1 MVLDLGLPSRLSE
14 TTAIEKELPELAN
27 EISKELKEF
36 QSPDAD
42 FATPDVLLKLLR
54 EAWKKTSM
62 AALLVSEN
70 YFRSFWTARGSD
82 QPNIDS
88 SCSRC
93 QFFDIDTIEFRNV
106 STKNR
111 LSLLG
116 G

>member
-54 EAWKKTSM
+54 EAW
-62 AALLVSEN
+62 
-70 YFRSFWTARGSD
+70 
-82 QPNIDS
+82 
-88 SCSRC
+88 
-93 QFFDIDTIEFRNV
+93 
-106 STKNR
+106 
-111 LSLLG
+111 
-116 G
+116 